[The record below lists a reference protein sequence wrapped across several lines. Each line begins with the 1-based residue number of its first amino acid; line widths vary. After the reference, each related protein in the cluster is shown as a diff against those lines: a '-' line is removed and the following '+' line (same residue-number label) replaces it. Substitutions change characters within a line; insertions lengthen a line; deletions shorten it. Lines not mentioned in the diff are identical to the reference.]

1 MREISLLGRIS
12 AAVSVQFSSSTAF
25 SFGMGGFVLIKTLG
39 AKLMIIKEFHIDKIR
54 RMLTRWQKG
63 ISQKQLA
70 IKFRIPPHF
79 IDRTEIGRYTHLSL
93 IKKLLIFYNKEIRI
107 ELVDRE
113 NSNTL

>member
-1 MREISLLGRIS
+1 
-12 AAVSVQFSSSTAF
+12 
-25 SFGMGGFVLIKTLG
+25 
-39 AKLMIIKEFHIDKIR
+39 MIIKEFHIDKIR
-54 RMLTRWQKG
+54 RAIGHELMLTRWQKG

>member
-1 MREISLLGRIS
+1 
-12 AAVSVQFSSSTAF
+12 
-25 SFGMGGFVLIKTLG
+25 
-39 AKLMIIKEFHIDKIR
+39 MIIKDYDLPLLR
-54 RMLTRWQKG
+54 RALGKELMLTRWQKG

-113 NSNTL
+113 